1 MKNILK
7 AAVMGVALLAGT
19 YGAGVAGVC
28 AAAAQEAGSP
38 SATHQVIVR
47 NGTNPTTKLSN
58 EIFTGNAN
66 HSRIWRSLG
75 DTTVSGSFVTFEP
88 GARASWHTHP
98 KGQLLVVT
106 FGKGL
111 VQEWGQPIQEINA
124 GDVIWC
130 PPGVK
135 HWHGGG
141 YNTSMTHVS
150 VCEAVDGKNVTWLE
164 KVSDDEYYGRK

>member
-1 MKNILK
+1 MKNIFK
-7 AAVMGVALLAGT
+7 AAVVGVALLAGT
-19 YGAGVAGVC
+19 YGAGAAGVC
-28 AAAAQEAGSP
+28 VAAASDAPA
-38 SATHQVIVR
+38 AHQVITR
-47 NGTNPTTKLSN
+47 NGENPTTRLSK
-58 EIFTGNAN
+58 EIFTGDASHN
-66 HSRIWRSLG
+66 RIWRSLG
-75 DTTVSGSFVTFEP
+75 DTTVSGSYVTFQP

-141 YNTSMTHVS
+141 YDTMMTHIS

-164 KVSDDEYYGRK
+164 KVSDEQYYGRK